1 MPIST
6 AELVAGTATSAELS
20 RAHEPNRRATGSP
33 TTRRRVP
40 TAVIGLIGVVI
51 AFIGITAMFAF
62 EQAPFYDSDEKAHLG
77 YAHEIADFRLPEI
90 DRQPDV
96 PDSARQWQ
104 TERATAR
111 TARHTGV
118 WVANH
123 PPLHYVMTAP
133 LIWFAEATDR
143 PDGGLLLMRFANL
156 ALAAVGVCFTY
167 LLGTELGG
175 GKRRIGLA
183 AAAIVALV
191 PQGHTYFSRGLN
203 DGLAFAAGTALLWA
217 GVRCLRRPTDRRDLV
232 ILGVTAAVAAGA
244 RTATMLL
251 AVVVVGAVAANR
263 LAAVPGEPWRQRVRG
278 ATTVAAFGLV
288 PAVVLFGWFYVR
300 IQLLYGD
307 VGASAFLLD
316 YFGRVPRGS
325 AFDVLKSGRMWSHLY
340 HRLTSTAPLSW
351 AWPRFANV
359 VAVVAVAGLVLVVVR
374 TRSAIT
380 RRSIALCLVA
390 IALIVATVAQHIAG
404 GGNPYPRYLFPVL
417 GVAAALV
424 ALAFDRLLPRVLPA
438 ALVAVMA
445 WWAIRQMPI
454 GVDPAWARRPRDRG
468 AVPPPALRTLPVG
481 DGWRMVAA
489 GLIGAGALVVVV
501 ACCLGLARWRRPTV
515 P

>member
-111 TARHTGV
+111 TAQHTGV

-123 PPLHYVMTAP
+123 PPLHYFMTAP

-143 PDGGLLLMRFANL
+143 SDGGLLLMRFANL

-167 LLGTELGG
+167 LLGTELGD

-232 ILGVTAAVAAGA
+232 ILGVTAA
-244 RTATMLL
+244 
-251 AVVVVGAVAANR
+251 
-263 LAAVPGEPWRQRVRG
+263 
-278 ATTVAAFGLV
+278 
-288 PAVVLFGWFYVR
+288 
-300 IQLLYGD
+300 
-307 VGASAFLLD
+307 
-316 YFGRVPRGS
+316 
-325 AFDVLKSGRMWSHLY
+325 
-340 HRLTSTAPLSW
+340 
-351 AWPRFANV
+351 
-359 VAVVAVAGLVLVVVR
+359 
-374 TRSAIT
+374 
-380 RRSIALCLVA
+380 
-390 IALIVATVAQHIAG
+390 
-404 GGNPYPRYLFPVL
+404 
-417 GVAAALV
+417 
-424 ALAFDRLLPRVLPA
+424 
-438 ALVAVMA
+438 
-445 WWAIRQMPI
+445 
-454 GVDPAWARRPRDRG
+454 
-468 AVPPPALRTLPVG
+468 
-481 DGWRMVAA
+481 
-489 GLIGAGALVVVV
+489 
-501 ACCLGLARWRRPTV
+501 
-515 P
+515 